1 MQLEITGH
9 HIDTTDAIRDHISK
23 KLEKI
28 KHHFDQVLNV
38 HVVLTSERAFKIA
51 EATVHVAGHDFFA
64 KDEADDM
71 YAAIDGMI
79 KKLDRQIVKHK
90 EKIRGHNK
98 KSGGVKAMEAL
109 EESA

>member
-9 HIDTTDAIRDHISK
+9 HIGITDALRDHITQ
-23 KLEKI
+23 KLDKI
-28 KHHFDQVLNV
+28 KHHFDQVLSV

-51 EATVHVAGHDFFA
+51 EATVHIAGHDFFA
-64 KDEADDM
+64 KDEKDDM

-79 KKLDRQIVKHK
+79 AKLDRQIVKHK

-98 KSGGVKAMEAL
+98 KSGGVKNVEPL

>member
-28 KHHFDQVLNV
+28 THHFDQVLNV